1 MNINC
6 VWEHNGNDS
15 MLYSIDCPGAFSRG
29 ESKEV
34 AVNKMKNEIQSY
46 LRWIERSIQIGGDVC
61 IVQEWESKLDICDA
75 DTDVIFETEKSP
87 LMIEEYL
94 LLKELALKSAMN
106 FHELYESIPD
116 KNESVLPKEPTRI
129 TFLGPRPRTAYEMYE
144 HTKEVNSYYFGEIG
158 IDADNEGT
166 IYECRKRG
174 FDLLETTEGF
184 LENKVVVGSF
194 DEQWSLRKVLR
205 RFIWHDRIH
214 AKGMYRMAVKTF
226 GKNEVPDVFSF
237 DCI

>member
-1 MNINC
+1 MKINC
-6 VWEHNGNDS
+6 VWEHNGNDT
-15 MLYSIDCPGAFSRG
+15 MLYSKDYIGAFTRG

-34 AVNKMKNEIQSY
+34 AVHKMQNEIRAY
-46 LRWIERSIQIGGDVC
+46 LRWKGENTDIEDDVN
-61 IVQEWESKLDICDA
+61 IIEEWSSELDICDA
-75 DTDVIFETEKSP
+75 DTDVIFESERLSLTVK
-87 LMIEEYL
+87 EYKE
-94 LLKELALKSAMN
+94 LKELALKSAKD
-106 FHELYESIPD
+106 FLKLYEAVPD
-116 KNESVLPKEPTRI
+116 KHESVLPKEPEHI

-158 IDADNEGT
+158 IDVDNEGN

-174 FDLLETTEGF
+174 FDLLEQKENF
-184 LENKVVVGSF
+184 LENMTVVGSF
-194 DEQWSLRKVLR
+194 EEEWSLRKVLR

-237 DCI
+237 DCK